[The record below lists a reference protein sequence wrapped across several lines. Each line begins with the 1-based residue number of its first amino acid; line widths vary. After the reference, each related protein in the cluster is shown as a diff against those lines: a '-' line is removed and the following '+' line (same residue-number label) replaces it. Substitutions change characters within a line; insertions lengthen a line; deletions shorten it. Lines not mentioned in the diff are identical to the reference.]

1 MLKEITIFPAHELI
15 VQDLSEA
22 VKNIQEKYPE
32 EIEDIELIK
41 NGDYISKI
49 NKYFNEF
56 YENQAS
62 FLDYMSDEYLLLLD
76 EKSKINQRESN
87 IIEDNN
93 KLIASLVEKE
103 KFVPEAIE
111 NISKFEYNF
120 EEKQI
125 IYLEQNDSIK
135 NIQKYYFETREI
147 NFYNLQLDLLL
158 ADIVTYQKIKRK

>member
-1 MLKEITIFPAHELI
+1 
-15 VQDLSEA
+15 
-22 VKNIQEKYPE
+22 
-32 EIEDIELIK
+32 
-41 NGDYISKI
+41 
-49 NKYFNEF
+49 
-56 YENQAS
+56 
-62 FLDYMSDEYLLLLD
+62 MSDEYLLLLD
-76 EKSKINQRESN
+76 EKSKINQRKTN